1 MAGSSSS
8 HRQRRIK
15 YGVISSDHLRR
26 DLCDWDWLYAAG
38 RLQKPV
44 HIISG
49 RSLFDTH
56 LMLNLRHAVRASLL
70 QLPEKFTPELLFT
83 TIAGLS
89 YAGDIRIG
97 LAEDPNKVRNIVA
110 GSLGGF
116 QELYTPILQV
126 RGWWVDGSIT
136 RSLAG

>member
-1 MAGSSSS
+1 
-8 HRQRRIK
+8 
-15 YGVISSDHLRR
+15 
-26 DLCDWDWLYAAG
+26 
-38 RLQKPV
+38 
-44 HIISG
+44 
-49 RSLFDTH
+49 
-56 LMLNLRHAVRASLL
+56 MLNLRHAVRASLL